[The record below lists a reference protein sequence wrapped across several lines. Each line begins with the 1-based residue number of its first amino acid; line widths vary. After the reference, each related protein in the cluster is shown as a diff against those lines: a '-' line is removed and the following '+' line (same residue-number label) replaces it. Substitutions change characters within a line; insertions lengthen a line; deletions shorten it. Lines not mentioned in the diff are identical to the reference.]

1 MLSSLSPAVKLYL
14 YRTYSSPILRS
25 GLSTLAIRKDQ
36 MEPLANFQRKMLKSC
51 VKVSKFAA
59 TPAIHFLTGEL
70 PIEGQI
76 HQDVF
81 SLFFNV
87 WTNQKTKI
95 FEITKYLLE
104 TSNENSR
111 TWSVYVRNLCKR
123 YGMQDLLTLLS
134 YTAPKKESFMEDVKT
149 KISSYY
155 ECELRQKANENSAMR
170 FFNVSLT
177 GLRGR
182 LYYTLNDVNNSRQV
196 KWMIPHTQML
206 IGCYFTGF
214 LLSKQET
221 QFCPLCKT
229 SVTTYVDSL
238 VHLLVIC
245 GTLAEERERLL
256 AEFDLL
262 CHETTNNLS
271 LSIVSNSHEELCQ
284 FILDPAS
291 MNLMHRVHLTDPALS
306 KFLKLSRDFC
316 FLFDKRRKEILAVIN
331 NLYDCNS
338 N

>member
-1 MLSSLSPAVKLYL
+1 
-14 YRTYSSPILRS
+14 
-25 GLSTLAIRKDQ
+25 
-36 MEPLANFQRKMLKSC
+36 MEPLANFQRKVLKSC

-81 SLFFNV
+81 SLFFNI

-111 TWSVYVRNLCKR
+111 TWSVYVRNLCKM
-123 YGMQDLLTLLS
+123 YGIQDPLTLLLC
-134 YTAPKKESFMEDVKT
+134 TAPKKESFMEDIKT

-155 ECELRQKANENSAMR
+155 ECKLRQKANDNSAMR

-182 LYYTLNDVNNSRQV
+182 LYYTLRDVNNSRQV
-196 KWMIPHTQML
+196 KLMIPHTQML

-214 LLSKQET
+214 LLSKQVP
-221 QFCPLCKT
+221 QSCPLCKT
-229 SVTTYVDSL
+229 SVISYVDSL
-238 VHLLVIC
+238 VHLLVFCSI
-245 GTLAEERERLL
+245 LAEEREKLL
-256 AEFDLL
+256 VEF
-262 CHETTNNLS
+262 E
-271 LSIVSNSHEELCQ
+271 
-284 FILDPAS
+284 
-291 MNLMHRVHLTDPALS
+291 
-306 KFLKLSRDFC
+306 FL
-316 FLFDKRRKEILAVIN
+316 
-331 NLYDCNS
+331 
-338 N
+338 